1 MVYLFRASMI
11 DSELDIALSV
21 LRFLHQETTRYPL
34 LGLVPVVTPHNKEA
48 GNMFE
53 DKSSVQSR
61 YVVKKFH
68 ATLAR
73 EARELER
80 EGGGASWSVK
90 KKTMKKII
98 RSPVGPA
105 LLALVISAA
114 SGFTAPSNR
123 FRCRQQ
129 IQRAGSS
136 PHLQHEGRIIA
147 AARQATPDD
156 GSEGEAMEL
165 ASNSS
170 AENQVNDASSITEA
184 APPKVEEDDGS
195 KSQGFSIILLPTLLF
210 KFTIVLLIKVATDA
224 VAYPALWLYRLAR
237 LTKRKIHKGIRVLF
251 GSHDNETKDV
261 VVNGDS
267 S

>member
-61 YVVKKFH
+61 KFH
-68 ATLAR
+68 PR
-73 EARELER
+73 SPERELER

-90 KKTMKKII
+90 KKMKKII

-136 PHLQHEGRIIA
+136 PHLQHEGRNIA

-251 GSHDNETKDV
+251 GSHDT
-261 VVNGDS
+261 
-267 S
+267 

>member
-61 YVVKKFH
+61 KFH
-68 ATLAR
+68 PR
-73 EARELER
+73 SPERELER

-90 KKTMKKII
+90 KKMKKII

-251 GSHDNETKDV
+251 GSHDT
-261 VVNGDS
+261 
-267 S
+267 